1 MLEVA
6 DYFTPEDYGY
16 MNCEDSDLA
25 AGGLLMIPGSGQ
37 VIGGGKMGRLY
48 LVNTANMGHEQ
59 ALDAGVVARLFVE
72 QGVSGSQP
80 YASSCTDADSNGNP
94 IPGGKTWYVGGA
106 NDTNGDTTNGINSY
120 EIFGTSAFFNGSL
133 YLGVTPTTGSNP
145 TGVVRRFT
153 YTAGSTSAS
162 GQLAATS
169 EFTPLNLNQQQ
180 PQNTRGTT
188 PFISANGASDGI
200 LWTIDQ
206 GQPLQSPQ
214 AVTHATLYAY
224 DATNLSDEL
233 YSSDANSGDQAGIG
247 IKFSSPIVANGKV
260 YISAGYEPVTV
271 ANPRG
276 EIDVYGLK

>member
-1 MLEVA
+1 
-6 DYFTPEDYGY
+6 
-16 MNCEDSDLA
+16 
-25 AGGLLMIPGSGQ
+25 
-37 VIGGGKMGRLY
+37 
-48 LVNTANMGHEQ
+48 
-59 ALDAGVVARLFVE
+59 
-72 QGVSGSQP
+72 
-80 YASSCTDADSNGNP
+80 
-94 IPGGKTWYVGGA
+94 
-106 NDTNGDTTNGINSY
+106 
-120 EIFGTSAFFNGSL
+120 
-133 YLGVTPTTGSNP
+133 
-145 TGVVRRFT
+145 VVRRFT

-188 PFISANGASDGI
+188 PFISANGANDGI

>member
-1 MLEVA
+1 MLQVA

-37 VIGGGKMGRLY
+37 VIGGGKMGRIY
-48 LVNTANMGHEQ
+48 LVNTAKMGGEQ
-59 ALDAGVVARLFVE
+59 AFDAGVVQRLFVE
-72 QGVSGSQP
+72 QGVSSSQP
-80 YASSCTDADSNGNP
+80 YPSSCTDSDANGNP
-94 IPGGKTWYVGGA
+94 LPNGKTWNVGGP

-120 EIFGTSAFFNGSL
+120 EIFGTSAYFNGSL
-133 YLGVTPTTGSNP
+133 YLGVTPTTASNP

-162 GQLAATS
+162 GQLAADES
-169 EFTPLNLNQQQ
+169 TPLNLNQQQ

-188 PFISANGASDGI
+188 PFISAHGTSDGI

-214 AVTHATLYAY
+214 AVTNATLYAY
-224 DATNLSDEL
+224 DATNLSNEL
-233 YSSDANSGDQAGIG
+233 YSSNAISADRPASASNSAHR
-247 IKFSSPIVANGKV
+247 SSPTARSTSPPDTILSPQPIRTAK
-260 YISAGYEPVTV
+260 STST
-271 ANPRG
+271 
-276 EIDVYGLK
+276 D